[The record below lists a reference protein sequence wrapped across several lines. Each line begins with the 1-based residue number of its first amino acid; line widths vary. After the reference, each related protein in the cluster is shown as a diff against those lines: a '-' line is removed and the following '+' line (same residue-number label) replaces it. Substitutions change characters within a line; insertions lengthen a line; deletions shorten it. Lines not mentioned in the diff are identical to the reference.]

1 MGSVCKK
8 CLSLGFYF
16 HIYSVIHLCRR
27 GLTHV
32 RAARRVTAQCCVLP
46 LPALSSQPW
55 PRRASPGGFS
65 GRAVTS
71 LWHAPALP
79 SRYLG
84 TPSLFAPGSPCVL
97 SDARNPGPCY
107 WRIALGNRDVGP
119 GCDGRSWNA
128 AAPGRQRQDVGECS
142 RTCLST
148 IPCYPPVLICT
159 KLNVSSLQR
168 LWLSSAASSPVVF
181 NPRLPTERSLA
192 PTIRHPLTYLHA

>member
-1 MGSVCKK
+1 MSVPWFLLPY
-8 CLSLGFYF
+8 LSRHSLVPTWA
-16 HIYSVIHLCRR
+16 HARPCRTSSHSSVLRSS
-27 GLTHV
+27 
-32 RAARRVTAQCCVLP
+32 P
-46 LPALSSQPW
+46 LALSSQPW

-65 GRAVTS
+65 GRAGTS
-71 LWHAPALP
+71 LWHAPALS

-97 SDARNPGPCY
+97 SDARNPGLCY

-181 NPRLPTERSLA
+181 NPRLPTERSPA

>member
-1 MGSVCKK
+1 MVSTSILIQSFTCADVGSRTSVLHVKSQRSAAFFPFL
-8 CLSLGFYF
+8 LSPHSPG
-16 HIYSVIHLCRR
+16 R
-27 GLTHV
+27 GGLL
-32 RAARRVTAQCCVLP
+32 RG
-46 LPALSSQPW
+46 
-55 PRRASPGGFS
+55 ASPGGFS
-65 GRAVTS
+65 GRAGTS
-71 LWHAPALP
+71 LWHAPALS